1 MARDRR
7 RHRTQESV
15 ALLALQVVATAV
27 HIVPRL
33 VYAQRQIRT
42 TTRIVAELADLGP
55 VWVVLF
61 GVTALGLAASLWWRR
76 EQTTA
81 HILCGAVWVFYDAGL
96 WIGAKIPVSFVPDE
110 DQGYVFVNV
119 ATPPGASRPRP
130 TACSPPGTP
139 VGASPS

>member
-15 ALLALQVVATAV
+15 ALLGLQIVATAV

-33 VYAQRQIRT
+33 VYAQRTIRT

-61 GVTALGLAASLWWRR
+61 GVTALGLGASLWWRR
-76 EQTTA
+76 GEATA
-81 HILCGAVWVFYDAGL
+81 HILCAGVWVFYDVGL
-96 WIGAKIPVSFVPDE
+96 WIGALADSPRGTVFFPVVVLVIVVVHVILASSYNE
-110 DQGYVFVNV
+110 DAEYLE
-119 ATPPGASRPRP
+119 AR
-130 TACSPPGTP
+130 
-139 VGASPS
+139 